1 MHVHVSC
8 LEGWY
13 IGNRFDLSVS
23 TLKQH
28 FEQSNIIIKDQ
39 REKIKSLAPG
49 ARSLR
54 FEPKSCYLISEIIG
68 KSNTLSA

>member
-1 MHVHVSC
+1 MHVSC
-8 LEGWY
+8 LEDWY
-13 IGNRFDLSVS
+13 IDNRFDLSVC

-39 REKIKSLAPG
+39 RDKIKSLAPG

-54 FEPKSCYLISEIIG
+54 FEPKPYYFNFRDIG
-68 KSNTLSA
+68 KPNTLSA